1 MGNCFKNCVFRIK
14 KKGKNLQIERKTMLE
29 CKEELQRQLK
39 IIYPEGNI
47 EIYPNIEKDNME
59 EKDLYISVH
68 LDGNE
73 KYNINKYRN
82 LNTNYNHWDI
92 KYIDYDKY

>member
-39 IIYPEGNI
+39 IIYPEVNI
-47 EIYPNIEKDNME
+47 EIYPNI
-59 EKDLYISVH
+59 
-68 LDGNE
+68 
-73 KYNINKYRN
+73 
-82 LNTNYNHWDI
+82 
-92 KYIDYDKY
+92 